1 MVLYKVSRH
10 LDSKMT
16 RVESVRLLKLP
27 FPLLASYC
35 LWTFK
40 SIKKC
45 PVHNEAELRYLV
57 P

>member
-27 FPLLASYC
+27 FPLSASYC